1 MQDWAEVHR
10 LFHRERVPKAR
21 IARQLGMSR
30 NTVDRLLGLKA
41 PPVYVREPAPSK
53 LDPFKDQV
61 RAMLATD
68 PAVPATVILERLR
81 REGFDGSITILK
93 RFVAEVRPQFAAAQA
108 FQRTSY
114 LPG

>member
-30 NTVDRLLGLKA
+30 NTVDRLLGLSE
-41 PPVYVREPAPSK
+41 PPVYVRAPVPSK

-61 RAMLATD
+61 RAML
-68 PAVPATVILERLR
+68 R
-81 REGFDGSITILK
+81 RT
-93 RFVAEVRPQFAAAQA
+93 RRCRP
-108 FQRTSY
+108 R
-114 LPG
+114 